1 MGHRFDV
8 KHASRLL
15 SEDRAR
21 LLPAEV
27 VLDKL
32 ELSRG
37 QQLVDIGVGPGFF
50 AIPAAERGAIVYGVD
65 VEPKMLEMLQA
76 RAAEQG
82 LQDNVHPVLSDA
94 QAIAIADGVSDR
106 VLYAFVL
113 HEVASRPD
121 ALKEVARMLKAAG
134 RVMILEWRPIATE
147 FGPPLH
153 ERLQE
158 SEVAQELEQ
167 AGFQVL
173 ETWYPNDQHYAVI
186 AQK

>member
-32 ELSRG
+32 ELSTG
-37 QQLVDIGVGPGFF
+37 HFFIDIGVGPGFF
-50 AIPAAERGAIVYGVD
+50 AIPAAQRGATVYGVD
-65 VEPKMLEMLQA
+65 VEPKMLDMLQT
-76 RAAEQG
+76 RAEEQG
-82 LQDNVHPVLSDA
+82 LHDIHPVLSDA
-94 QAIAIADGVSDR
+94 QAIQIGDQISDR

-113 HEVASRPD
+113 HEVASRAD
-121 ALKEVARMLKAAG
+121 ALREVFRMLKENG
-134 RVMILEWRPIATE
+134 RVMILEWRPIETE

-158 SEVAQELEQ
+158 ADVAQELQQ
-167 AGFQVL
+167 AGFQVI